1 MDIYVVQKGDTIES
15 IGRKYNIPVIEIIK
29 ANNLVSPYLLNEGQS
44 LTIPTS
50 LYNIFNY
57 YTVKKGDTL
66 YDLANKNN
74 TTVDI
79 LTGINGLDKDD
90 YIYEGQTL
98 LVPKMDVSLYITKM
112 GDTIEDVALFFETVS
127 TDVIYSNN
135 SIYLLPGQLIVYKK
149 A

>member
-1 MDIYVVQKGDTIES
+1 MDIYIVEKGDTLEE

-29 ANNLVSPYLLNEGQS
+29 ANNLQVPYLLTEGQS

-50 LYNIFNY
+50 LYNVFDY

-66 YDLANKNN
+66 YELAKNNN
-74 TTVDI
+74 TTIDI

-90 YIYEGQTL
+90 YIYEGQTIL
-98 LVPKMDVSLYITKM
+98 LPKEGTSLYITKA
-112 GDTIEDVALFFETVS
+112 GDTIDDVAAFFKTVS
-127 TDVIYSNN
+127 TDIVYSNN
-135 SIYLLPGQLIVYKK
+135 SIYLLPGQLIVYTK